1 MMSMVEEFP
10 ANDKCL
16 ALCSR
21 LFPDAWER
29 PTSCGGG
36 IPPNR
41 MLAAFP
47 IKLQQVLFELG
58 ALQANTNSSRR
69 VGSCSFSASSRF
81 ASRTI

>member
-21 LFPDAWER
+21 LSPDAWER
-29 PTSCGGG
+29 PTSCVGG

-41 MLAAFP
+41 IKLAAVCA
-47 IKLQQVLFELG
+47 QVLFELG